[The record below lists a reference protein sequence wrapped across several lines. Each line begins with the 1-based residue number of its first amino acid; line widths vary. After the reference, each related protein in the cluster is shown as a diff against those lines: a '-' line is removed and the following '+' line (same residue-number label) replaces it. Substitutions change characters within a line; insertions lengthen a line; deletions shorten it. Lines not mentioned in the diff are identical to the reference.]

1 MHSVEQCQSRY
12 PLQTYL
18 PNQRELRPKVL
29 ERLELLDL
37 VLALVQGIETV
48 ELMIN

>member
-1 MHSVEQCQSRY
+1 
-12 PLQTYL
+12 LQTYL
-18 PNQRELRPKVL
+18 PNQRELRLKVL

-48 ELMIN
+48 ELMMN